1 MSHPQKKLPTAAKL
15 IAEHSTARVLHASAK
30 TYIVGLGS
38 VTGMPKMSRRMTD
51 ADARAAQVK
60 KYS

>member
-1 MSHPQKKLPTAAKL
+1 MSHPQKKLPTAAEL
-15 IAEHSTARVLHASAK
+15 VATHSTARVLYASGK
-30 TYIVGLGS
+30 TYVTGVDTL
-38 VTGMPKMSRRMTD
+38 TGMPKMSRRMTD